1 MGGQTPRMLM
11 GIGLLIGLLGGSWNA
26 SEKFWRICFGLI
38 LGDVMDL
45 PTFRLPNLVSTCSE
59 FHPNGDQLLTNTL
72 CGGSGMETAMKIG
85 EVKLCVQA
93 FHRWNKADATCP
105 SFGFQK
111 RAPIMKRQR

>member
-1 MGGQTPRMLM
+1 
-11 GIGLLIGLLGGSWNA
+11 
-26 SEKFWRICFGLI
+26 
-38 LGDVMDL
+38 
-45 PTFRLPNLVSTCSE
+45 
-59 FHPNGDQLLTNTL
+59 
-72 CGGSGMETAMKIG
+72 METAMKIG